1 MFNVHVCVGQTVNA
15 VSSVDVMWFCH
26 RFCLKLNDNPNA
38 IRIYFRDDENC
49 IRFATT
55 RLHFSNLHR
64 QQFDW
69 HRSINAQEITAQTIQ
84 HQLHSWRTA
93 SAIPRSL
100 LVRCL
105 TFSCNLCIRFECLKA
120 IIDHKKWKQT
130 VSNFMCSINECVVN
144 GNSMLVN
151 GSVYV
156 IVCVVCTNPRPYRK
170 LIWNDVDVQW
180 ERGWE
185 RRETQATKTN

>member
-1 MFNVHVCVGQTVNA
+1 MFMCVGQSVNA

-69 HRSINAQEITAQTIQ
+69 HRSISAHEITAQTIQ

-93 SAIPRSL
+93 SATPRSL
-100 LVRCL
+100 LGRCL
-105 TFSCNLCIRFECLKA
+105 TFPCNLCIRFECLKA

-151 GSVYV
+151 GC
-156 IVCVVCTNPRPYRK
+156 VCVCLRSLYLRK
-170 LIWNDVDVQW
+170 QIHDHIENWYGMTW
-180 ERGWE
+180 TSSERE
-185 RRETQATKTN
+185 RERENRNTSH